1 MNITRITHSHS
12 DSPAVRS
19 TLIRI
24 DSVAR
29 RAGRVVHT
37 TLWRSAV
44 ALVDH
49 PSDAPPA

>member
-1 MNITRITHSHS
+1 MRTIRTMHSHS

-19 TLIRI
+19 NLIRVG
-24 DSVAR
+24 SVAR

>member
-1 MNITRITHSHS
+1 MRTTRTMHSHT
-12 DSPAVRS
+12 DSPAVLS
-19 TLIRI
+19 HLVHVG
-24 DSVAR
+24 SVAR
-29 RAGRVVHT
+29 RAGRVVRT